1 MKTIE
6 RAFGEVIREARKS
19 SHLSQEE
26 LAHLSGLDRSYISL
40 LECGHKQ
47 PTLLTIF
54 ELAKALKTSPSSIIV
69 EVENKTFY
77 AHGSERATKQS

>member
-1 MKTIE
+1 MKSIE
-6 RAFGEVIREARKS
+6 RAFGEVIRELRKAAL
-19 SHLSQEE
+19 LSQEE

-54 ELAKALKTSPSSIIV
+54 ELAKALNKSPSNILL
-69 EVENKTFY
+69 EVESKL
-77 AHGSERATKQS
+77 S

>member
-1 MKTIE
+1 MKSIE
-6 RAFGEVIREARKS
+6 RAFGEVIRELRKAAL
-19 SHLSQEE
+19 LSQEE

-54 ELAKALKTSPSSIIV
+54 ELAKALNKSPSNIML
-69 EVENKTFY
+69 EVESKL
-77 AHGSERATKQS
+77 S